1 MANDVEHI
9 SMCLYASCIFHEMP
23 IHAFVEWIKKK
34 KKTLEMEFSIY
45 YVHDLLSEIYDLQIF
60 SPSAACISNLTV
72 FLERK
77 S

>member
-1 MANDVEHI
+1 MLNIFPCAYMPLVS
-9 SMCLYASCIFHEMP
+9 SMKCLLMLLLNEL
-23 IHAFVEWIKKK
+23 KKK

-72 FLERK
+72 FLESK